1 MHELSY
7 ISKILRLALESVREN
22 KIENVK
28 TVEIEVGEMT
38 GALPELLEKAYSESI
53 PNTPLKDSALVIKNV
68 PVTAVC
74 DACGHEYH
82 PSKENDYRC
91 PTCNSVKSHITAG
104 REVSLVSIIER

>member
-7 ISKILRLALESVREN
+7 VMKIIPLAVDAAQKEHMD
-22 KIENVK
+22 NVS

-38 GALPELLEKAYSESI
+38 GALPELLEKAYRESI
-53 PNTPLKDSALVIKNV
+53 PGTPLEDSDLVVHMI

-74 DACGHEYH
+74 DECNHEYH

-91 PTCNSVKSHITAG
+91 TNCGGIKSHIIGG
-104 REVSLVSIIER
+104 RDVTLKSISN

>member
-7 ISKILRLALESVREN
+7 ISKIVRLALEAAN
-22 KIENVK
+22 KNRISNIG
-28 TVEIEVGEMT
+28 TVEIDVGEMT
-38 GALPELLEKAYSESI
+38 GALPELLEKAYRESI
-53 PNTPLKDSALVIKNV
+53 PGTLLEESNLIINMI